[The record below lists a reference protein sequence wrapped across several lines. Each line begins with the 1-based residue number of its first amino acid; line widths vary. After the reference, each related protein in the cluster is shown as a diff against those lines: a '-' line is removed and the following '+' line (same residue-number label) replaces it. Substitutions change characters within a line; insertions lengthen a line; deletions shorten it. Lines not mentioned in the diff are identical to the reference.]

1 MNKKEVIAVDID
13 EVLYPFLREFIID
26 HNLKFKTNLS
36 IANFSSYEFEDTLK
50 MDRRKSVQRVY
61 DFLSKTDQINPE
73 PIKDSKE
80 AIVKLSK
87 FYDLVV
93 ITSRYSK
100 YQDQTVQWLNRHF
113 KNIFKSVHLIGY
125 HKVLDNPVYKSDIC
139 LAVGAKYIIDDSL
152 DNVIGCARKGI
163 NGILFGDY
171 PWNKQDLTKFKN
183 ITRAK
188 DWNEVLNYLKLN

>member
-26 HNLKFKTNLS
+26 HNSKFKTNLS
-36 IANFSSYEFEDTLK
+36 IANFNSYEFEDTLK
-50 MDRRKSVQRVY
+50 MDRKESVQRVY

-87 FYDLVV
+87 FYNLVV

-113 KNIFKSVHLIGY
+113 KNIFKSVYLIGY

-152 DNVIGCARKGI
+152 DNVIGCASKGV

>member
-1 MNKKEVIAVDID
+1 MQSNFSLPIMWTKRNISRLSWWNAGNESWIKKEVIAVDID

-100 YQDQTVQWLNRHF
+100 YQDQTVQWLNLVYSKDNLRI
-113 KNIFKSVHLIGY
+113 IFH
-125 HKVLDNPVYKSDIC
+125 
-139 LAVGAKYIIDDSL
+139 
-152 DNVIGCARKGI
+152 
-163 NGILFGDY
+163 
-171 PWNKQDLTKFKN
+171 
-183 ITRAK
+183 
-188 DWNEVLNYLKLN
+188 